1 MLAVLRERSTKTKN
15 QVHRICLSASV
26 GKKRE
31 MIHLMY
37 RLPLHVSFQIQL
49 IAILDEF
56 FLGDLMLYVM
66 KCSIKH
72 LCDEMLIY
80 CCILGWA
87 KMIMLF
93 IWAV

>member
-1 MLAVLRERSTKTKN
+1 
-15 QVHRICLSASV
+15 
-26 GKKRE
+26 
-31 MIHLMY
+31 MY

-49 IAILDEF
+49 IAILDEK

-72 LCDEMLIY
+72 LCDEMLIS

-87 KMIMLF
+87 EMIMLF
-93 IWAV
+93 IWAL